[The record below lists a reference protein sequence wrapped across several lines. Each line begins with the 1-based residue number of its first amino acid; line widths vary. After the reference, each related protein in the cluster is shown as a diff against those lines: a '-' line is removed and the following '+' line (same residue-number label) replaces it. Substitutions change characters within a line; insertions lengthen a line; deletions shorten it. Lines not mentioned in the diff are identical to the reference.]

1 MNTMTQIQTALLG
14 AMRDICK
21 IGIGKTSQASM
32 GSGGSYR
39 FRGIDAAMNEMSPI
53 LVNNGITVTPKYSE
67 LTIQERAKDGGKLT
81 RFVTIKGAFTFAA
94 EDGSSVTAE
103 AYGEAM
109 DSGDKATIKA
119 QSVAFRT
126 VLFQQF
132 IVPIMAMDT
141 ELDGNEGSPEDE
153 ILDGLREASLDGTEA
168 LRAAYERLNPPDVL
182 WKREAHS
189 LKLAAQKVDHE
200 KREAAK

>member
-1 MNTMTQIQTALLG
+1 MMSQIQTALLS
-14 AMRDICK
+14 AMRAICA
-21 IGIGKTSQASM
+21 IGIGKTSQANM
-32 GSGGSYR
+32 GGTNYR

-53 LVNNGITVTPKYSE
+53 LVNAGITVTPKYSE
-67 LTIQERAKDGGKLT
+67 LNIIERIKGDPKDGKST
-81 RFVTIKGAFTFAA
+81 RFVTVKGSFTFAA

-119 QSVAFRT
+119 QSVSFRT

-132 IVPIMAMDT
+132 IVPVMAMDT
-141 ELDGNEGSPEDE
+141 ELNGGAEDDAEDAMLNE
-153 ILDGLREASLDGTEA
+153 LRDASMGGTEE
-168 LRAAYERLNPPDVL
+168 LRAAYDRLTPPDAL

-189 LKLAAQKVDHE
+189 LKLAAQRVDAKKV
-200 KREAAK
+200 AAK

>member
-1 MNTMTQIQTALLG
+1 MTQMIQQALIG

-21 IGIGKTSQASM
+21 IGIGKTSQANT
-32 GSGGSYR
+32 GAANYR

-67 LTIQERAKDGGKLT
+67 LNIQERAKDGGKFT
-81 RFVTIKGAFTFAA
+81 RFVTIKGAFTFSA

-132 IVPIMAMDT
+132 IVPVMAMDT
-141 ELDGNEGSPEDE
+141 ELDGQDESPEDA
-153 ILDGLREASLDGTEA
+153 ILDGLRDASLSGMEA
-168 LRAAYERLNPPDVL
+168 LKVAYKSLNPTDAL

-189 LKLAAQKVDHE
+189 LKLAAQRADQE
-200 KREAAK
+200 KREAAKS